1 MAGDECARAGLLGP
15 STGVPGEGGVERER
29 ERGGGGSGGTPR
41 CTQQFDGVAFAFSSH
56 FALGMDGV
64 VPIGCVPL

>member
-29 ERGGGGSGGTPR
+29 ERERFRVRFGQEGNG
-41 CTQQFDGVAFAFSSH
+41 
-56 FALGMDGV
+56 
-64 VPIGCVPL
+64 PIRT